1 MKFANSVKVRSEKFG
16 SVVFETLRER
26 VFVSNSAGA
35 DILKLVDDGKTKE
48 EIVAELSDKYDG
60 NENTIKNDIAEYF
73 ACLEQNN
80 LLA

>member
-26 VFVSNSAGA
+26 VFVSNTTGA
-35 DILKLVDDGKTKE
+35 DVLKLIEDGKTKE
-48 EIVAELSDKYDG
+48 EIIADLSAKYDG
-60 NENTIKNDIAEYF
+60 NESTIKNDIAEYF